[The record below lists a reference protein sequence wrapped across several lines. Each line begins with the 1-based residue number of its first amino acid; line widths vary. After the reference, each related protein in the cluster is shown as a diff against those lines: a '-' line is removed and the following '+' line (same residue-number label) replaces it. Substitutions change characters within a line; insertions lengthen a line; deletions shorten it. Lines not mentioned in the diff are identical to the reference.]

1 MQLKNIATIK
11 DIIFSLRPQQWTK
24 NLLVFAALIFA
35 KQLTDPSSVL
45 DAILTFVSFCLLS
58 SAVYLINDLLD
69 ADSDRQHPLKSRR
82 PIAAG
87 KVSQIT
93 VITTAIFLVIISEL
107 ISFGLNI
114 KTGIVSS
121 SFLILGIMYSISLKH
136 FVIIDVIS
144 VSLGFVLRAVAGAF
158 AISVEISPWLL
169 TCAFL
174 LAMFLGLG
182 KRRHEIVML
191 EDEAVIHRK
200 SLANYSTYFLD
211 QLIAVVTASTLVAY
225 CFYTLSPEIEHKL
238 GTRYLSLT
246 IPFVLYGIF
255 RYLFLIHHTKSS
267 GDPTK
272 ALLTDAPIL
281 INIVLWI
288 ASILALVYVW

>member
-1 MQLKNIATIK
+1 M
-11 DIIFSLRPQQWTK
+11 
-24 NLLVFAALIFA
+24 FA
-35 KQLTDPSSVL
+35 KQLTDASAVF
-45 DAILTFVSFCLLS
+45 DAILTFASFCLLS

-69 ADSDRQHPLKSRR
+69 VSSDRLHPLKSRR

-87 KVSQIT
+87 RVTKAT
-93 VITTAIFLVIISEL
+93 ALTTAILLIIVSQL
-107 ISFGLNI
+107 ISFGLNL

-121 SFLILGIMYSISLKH
+121 SFLILGVMYSISLKH

-169 TCAFL
+169 ACTFL
-174 LAMFLGLG
+174 LATFLGLG
-182 KRRHEIVML
+182 KRRHELLIL
-191 EDEAVIHRK
+191 EDEAAIHRK

-255 RYLFLIHHTKSS
+255 RYLFLIHHKKSS